1 VIICFGA
8 ILNLCSLTGA
18 EEPGGHWDCGGVGR
32 DPELAGP
39 SYYDSA
45 APVEV
50 GYFRVILLFPLVFR
64 LWDLF
69 M

>member
-1 VIICFGA
+1 MIICWGA
-8 ILNLCSLTGA
+8 ISKLCSLPGA
-18 EEPGGHWDCGGVGR
+18 EEPGGHWDCGGVWR

-39 SYYDSA
+39 FYYYSA

-50 GYFRVILLFPLVFR
+50 GYFLVILLFPLVFR